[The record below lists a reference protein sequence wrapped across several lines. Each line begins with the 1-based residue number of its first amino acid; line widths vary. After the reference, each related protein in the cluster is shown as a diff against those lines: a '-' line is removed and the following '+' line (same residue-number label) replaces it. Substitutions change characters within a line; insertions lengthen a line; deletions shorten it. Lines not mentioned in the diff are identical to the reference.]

1 MNLLGLHLQLYIGRN
16 VPRPAPLK
24 LSEAL
29 ESVQVTHKDEGRSG
43 FQLVLQIGRS
53 ALDLMDY
60 SLLKNPLIQPFNRVI
75 LNVIFGVTPQPIMD
89 GIIANQQLAPGD
101 DPGASKLT
109 LMGEDITLMMD
120 LEKKSREYPSR
131 TDFEIVQEILGHYRD
146 YGITFD
152 ILSSLRLLILLLPR
166 RTPEEGTKQQARLT
180 DLGFITKLAENYGY
194 VFYVEPGPARGVNTA
209 YWGPPDVS
217 GSSQRALSVN
227 MGPNTNVESISFKYN
242 GLVAEKVAFIRQDK
256 SEETLKPERRRR
268 PLATDPATPKK
279 RVYLA
284 QPSTMQEDE
293 ARARAQGQAN
303 KSLDAVV
310 TANGSLDALRYGR
323 VLKPRGLV
331 DLRGAGASYD
341 GTYYVKSVTH
351 NINVRKGEY
360 KQTFVLTREGVG
372 TTTPFVST

>member
-60 SLLKNPLIQPFNRVI
+60 SLLKNPLIEPFNRVM

-131 TDFEIVQEILGHYRD
+131 TDFEIVQEILGHYGD